1 MNKFAIFGDGKNFD
15 YSDVENELSP
25 LVFSNDTLIVLSGGM
40 ESLIY
45 RFAKNHSANLM
56 VVFPKRDYQ
65 MPYATADQRFVAL
78 LLCDHIITFNT
89 KGQENTKDIEQKAI
103 DVGKGVTRIFKD
115 KKGIIRI
122 P

>member
-15 YSDVENELSP
+15 YADVENELSYLIFP
-25 LVFSNDTLIVLSGGM
+25 DDVLIVLSGGM

-45 RFAKNHSANLM
+45 RYAKKHSVNLM
-56 VVFPKRDYQ
+56 IVFSKLKYQ
-65 MPYATADQRFVAL
+65 MPYATADQRFTAL

-103 DVGKGVTRIFKD
+103 DVGKGVTRILKD
-115 KKGIIRI
+115 KKGVVWA
-122 P
+122 